1 MSWTPAA
8 RRGSP
13 WIRFGLAGSLV
24 VACAM
29 AGIAGRCDDM
39 PGTPFVVL
47 VLLAVVQGCT
57 ALGSLAAS
65 ALAITRG
72 DWPRVRA
79 EAGIGLAMLL
89 AIPLAAF
96 ALFTLSPSCAC

>member
-1 MSWTPAA
+1 MNWTPPT

-13 WIRFGLAGSLV
+13 WVRFGLAGSLV

-39 PGTPFVVL
+39 PGTPFIAL
-47 VLLAVVQGCT
+47 VLLLVVQGST
-57 ALGSLAAS
+57 TLGSFAAS
-65 ALAITRG
+65 AIALAKG

-96 ALFTLSPSCAC
+96 ALFSLSPSCAC